1 MSKIG
6 ILLTNTGTPAAPTQ
20 KAVRHYLREFLS
32 DKRVISLPK
41 FLWLPLLYGIILPLR
56 PRQSV
61 KLYQKIWRQDGSP
74 MRVIMQKLALQ
85 LQKNLTQKNTDMI
98 VEIGMNY
105 GHPSLKEGLNH
116 LYQKKVEKIIV
127 LPLFPQYS
135 NVTTASSFDRLTA
148 ALKKWP
154 ALPEFC
160 LVRDYKDHEDY
171 IHALALSM
179 ENTWEKKGKPQ
190 HLLISFHGIP
200 ERLIR
205 EGDPYAISCEQTA
218 KKLAHQLNL
227 SSHQWTLCYQSRFG
241 YKKWLKPSTHDLLK
255 ALPQQGIKKIHV
267 ICPGFAVDC
276 LETLEEIE
284 IRGQETF
291 LNAGGESLHYISAL
305 NDDHAQIEMLAKI
318 VLARV

>member
-61 KLYQKIWRQDGSP
+61 KLYQK
-74 MRVIMQKLALQ
+74 LALQ

-127 LPLFPQYS
+127 LP
-135 NVTTASSFDRLTA
+135 
-148 ALKKWP
+148 
-154 ALPEFC
+154 
-160 LVRDYKDHEDY
+160 
-171 IHALALSM
+171 
-179 ENTWEKKGKPQ
+179 
-190 HLLISFHGIP
+190 
-200 ERLIR
+200 
-205 EGDPYAISCEQTA
+205 
-218 KKLAHQLNL
+218 
-227 SSHQWTLCYQSRFG
+227 
-241 YKKWLKPSTHDLLK
+241 
-255 ALPQQGIKKIHV
+255 
-267 ICPGFAVDC
+267 
-276 LETLEEIE
+276 
-284 IRGQETF
+284 
-291 LNAGGESLHYISAL
+291 
-305 NDDHAQIEMLAKI
+305 
-318 VLARV
+318 